1 MKIVIFNLLGEL
13 PHNKMK
19 SLGKFN
25 VEAKLRGVP
34 NDVRLM
40 NSCTNWGKRYKYQ
53 SKNTAQN
60 IQQKLRNA
68 YKAFY
73 ALASAYAESQK
84 LKSIYRFL
92 LGTPFLTPSIQNLRG
107 V

>member
-1 MKIVIFNLLGEL
+1 MHENSYIQFVGEL

-53 SKNTAQN
+53 SKYTAQN
-60 IQQKLRNA
+60 IQQKII
-68 YKAFY
+68 KAFY
-73 ALASAYAESQK
+73 ALASAYAELQK

-92 LGTPFLTPSIQNLRG
+92 LGTPFSTPSIQNLRG